1 MFDLDKNL
9 FITNTNDLI
18 EAIKQKKLLTMR
30 NCQNYAKRIIDRLRE
45 EEEEERYKLGKNI
58 NLDNDKDNNDKSNNV
73 KASND
78 IKEGGSKE
86 KQNTSSSNESILKLE
101 IYQFKKN
108 SNCDIFAEEFIS

>member
-18 EAIKQKKLLTMR
+18 EAIKPKKLITMR

-58 NLDNDKDNNDKSNNV
+58 NLDNDKDNNDKSNNI
-73 KASND
+73 KTSNN
-78 IKEGGSKE
+78 IKKSDSKKKE
-86 KQNTSSSNESILKLE
+86 TSSSSNE
-101 IYQFKKN
+101 QF
-108 SNCDIFAEEFIS
+108 

>member
-1 MFDLDKNL
+1 
-9 FITNTNDLI
+9 
-18 EAIKQKKLLTMR
+18 MR

-45 EEEEERYKLGKNI
+45 EEEERYKLWKNI
-58 NLDNDKDNNDKSNNV
+58 NLDNDKDNIDISNNI
-73 KASND
+73 KTSNN
-78 IKEGGSKE
+78 IKKGSSKK

>member
-18 EAIKQKKLLTMR
+18 EAIKPKKLLTMR

-45 EEEEERYKLGKNI
+45 EEEEEKYINQEKNI

-101 IYQFKKN
+101 KFYLRKIQIVIYLQKN
-108 SNCDIFAEEFIS
+108 L

>member
-18 EAIKQKKLLTMR
+18 EAIKPKKLLTMR
-30 NCQNYAKRIIDRLRE
+30 NCQNYAKRIIDRLR

>member
-45 EEEEERYKLGKNI
+45 EEE
-58 NLDNDKDNNDKSNNV
+58 
-73 KASND
+73 D
-78 IKEGGSKE
+78 I
-86 KQNTSSSNESILKLE
+86 
-101 IYQFKKN
+101 
-108 SNCDIFAEEFIS
+108 

>member
-30 NCQNYAKRIIDRLRE
+30 NCQNYAKRIINRLRE

-58 NLDNDKDNNDKSNNV
+58 NLDNDKDNIDISNNI
-73 KASND
+73 KTSNN
-78 IKEGGSKE
+78 IKKSDSKKKE
-86 KQNTSSSNESILKLE
+86 TSSSSNE
-101 IYQFKKN
+101 QF
-108 SNCDIFAEEFIS
+108 